1 MRALIVILS
10 AQLMV
15 VLDFSIVNV
24 ALSSLARDLALAPGT
39 THPTPGDGYR
49 AALAVAGGLAAVAF
63 GVSAAFVRSSRAGEL
78 PLARSVGQAD
88 LRGCAAGAPS

>member
-24 ALSSLARDLALAPGT
+24 ALPSLARDLALAPGT
-39 THPTPGDGYR
+39 THPAPGDG
-49 AALAVAGGLAAVAF
+49 
-63 GVSAAFVRSSRAGEL
+63 
-78 PLARSVGQAD
+78 
-88 LRGCAAGAPS
+88 